1 MCVFFRVI
9 DLITPVSDAEQVP
22 VQSLGLGL
30 ISLVGGVPRPVGT
43 SLMAFLRSIGLNSL
57 PLYLPPTGPQ
67 KAPLLPPHG
76 TGTTPSSVM
85 FLELLRVAVRLHS
98 GLRQRR

>member
-9 DLITPVSDAEQVP
+9 DLITPVSDAEQIP
-22 VQSLGLGL
+22 VQSLGIGL
-30 ISLVGGVPRPVGT
+30 ISLVGGVPRPVVT
-43 SLMAFLRSIGLNSL
+43 SLMAFLRSICLNPL

-67 KAPLLPPHG
+67 KSPLLPPRG
-76 TGTTPSSVM
+76 TGTAPSSAF
-85 FLELLRVAVRLHS
+85 FLELLRVAVRLHA